1 MCDLIVQM
9 DLNLFAS
16 ESDPLYPLLPCL
28 RSRLEGEGVTFCPT
42 PCRYPDKL
50 PLITFKRRVRSIYDP
65 AQKLWE
71 PLDEERIVLEPMYL
85 WVASAQQVITAIDN
99 DSLQALFV
107 TEMDN
112 TAEARQNILLILG
125 LDAWLKSQ
133 RTRENRAY
141 AEEVRQRIQGQSNGS
156 LSVPKDQHRDV
167 ERMLLDLELRY
178 CCHII
183 RVNTH
188 EELSE
193 WIYSIASDVSFRPY
207 RYVQALTY
215 ARLLQYEN
223 SARRTNT
230 HTRNGIPILQAML
243 EEIVCHVYSYIS
255 HGAHPMHPK
264 LLSLNTRRFK
274 HL

>member
-1 MCDLIVQM
+1 
-9 DLNLFAS
+9 
-16 ESDPLYPLLPCL
+16 
-28 RSRLEGEGVTFCPT
+28 
-42 PCRYPDKL
+42 
-50 PLITFKRRVRSIYDP
+50 
-65 AQKLWE
+65 
-71 PLDEERIVLEPMYL
+71 MYL

-207 RYVQALTY
+207 R
-215 ARLLQYEN
+215 LLQYEN

-243 EEIVCHVYSYIS
+243 EEIPRCTS
-255 HGAHPMHPK
+255 HASQAIIAKYPSFQALMKGYESCKTPDEASL
-264 LLSLNTRRFK
+264 LLSDLITDGRTQRRIGPQLSK
-274 HL
+274 RIYVYLCAHDPVIPIE